1 MERTGKEYYQVRAAL
16 LETTNRGRTETYNH
30 FNDREDQDPAI
41 VHLRDLHAAMD
52 RAVLDAYGW
61 TDLHPVAIHEREW
74 EAQDEDEKPAPWRL
88 RWPEADRDTVLA
100 RLLDL
105 NRRRHE
111 AEAQAEA
118 VVAPARRRPRRPS
131 SASAVPLFE

>member
-1 MERTGKEYYQVRAAL
+1 MAGTNQGVTAL
-16 LETTNRGRTETYNH
+16 YNR
-30 FNDREDQDPAI
+30 FNDPEDQDPAI
-41 VHLRDLHAAMD
+41 IHLRELHAAMD

-74 EAQDEDEKPAPWRL
+74 DAQDEDEKPAPWRL

-105 NRRRHE
+105 NRSRHE
-111 AEAQAEA
+111 EEAQAEA
-118 VVAPARRRPRRPS
+118 AATPARKRPRRPS
-131 SASAVPLFE
+131 PVSAVPLFE